1 MKTLAAGAAAAALA
15 IAVIG
20 GGEAHGAGGQP
31 GIAPAVAQ
39 QIATARAD
47 QLIEVEVILD
57 QQADLSG
64 LKHSGG
70 RHARL
75 EHVVR
80 ALHTFADARQK
91 GLLQL
96 LKLRK
101 GVGSAGKI
109 VPLWIVNGIDVQ
121 ATPALIN
128 ELARRP
134 EVAEI
139 RPAASIQ
146 APVAPT
152 TSAAPTGPA
161 QSNLS
166 LVNAPSVWALGDTGA
181 GVVVANMDTGVDV
194 TQPDLAASY
203 RGGADSWYDPN
214 GQHTSTPTDVSGHGT
229 WTMGVMAGGSA
240 SGTAVGMAPG
250 AKWIAVKLFNDQG
263 TTTTPIAHQAF
274 QWLLDPDGN
283 PATPDAPDVVLNSW
297 TLGNPGCNLEFEP
310 DIQALRTAGIV
321 PVFAGGNFGPGSGT
335 DASPANNPGAVA
347 VGSTD
352 LTDTLD
358 PGSSR
363 GPSTCDG
370 STWPQ
375 LVAPGVDI
383 TTTDLYGGYTVQS
396 GTSLAAPHV
405 AGALA
410 LLLSAFPDVSAD
422 LQTSALAAGAV
433 DLGVPGPD
441 NDFGAGRL
449 DVLGSYNWL
458 NVQPDFAVS
467 ASPSSVTA
475 AAGTTAAFDVAV
487 ASRNGF
493 AGDVTL
499 SLSGLTAAQGSW
511 SFEPAIIPGA
521 SGSSGLTV
529 ITPAGLAPGAYPLTI
544 TGTSGNTSHSA
555 AVTLVVPAPPDF
567 TLAGS
572 PASVSTFPG
581 GTVTYSLAVGSA
593 SGFAGDVSLSLGG
606 LSGAQASWTFAPA
619 TVAGGSGTA
628 QLSVTA
634 AAGLAPA
641 TYALTVTGTSGSLS
655 HTASLSLVVKA
666 PPDFTLTA
674 TPATAS
680 TQAGGLATFT
690 VSIGAKNGFASAVSF
705 TLSGLTTGQATWSF
719 APPTVTKSGTTALK
733 VTTAASLAPGSYALA
748 IKGVSGSL
756 SHTAS
761 VTLVVAV
768 PPDFSIALGPAS
780 VTVTAGSNATYTVS
794 IGATGG
800 FSGNVSLAATGL
812 PSGATA
818 TFSTSPV
825 AAPGSSTLTVRTTRT
840 TAKGT
845 FTIRVT
851 GSSGTLS
858 HPATAT
864 LVVR

>member
-1 MKTLAAGAAAAALA
+1 MKTLAAGAAAALLA
-15 IAVIG
+15 IAMIG
-20 GGEAHGAGGQP
+20 GAQAHGIATGT
-31 GIAPAVAQ
+31 GIAPAVAHT
-39 QIATARAD
+39 IAGARAD
-47 QLIEVEVILD
+47 QQIEVEVILD

-64 LKHSGG
+64 LKHRGG

-75 EHVVR
+75 EQVVR
-80 ALHTFADARQK
+80 TLRNLADARQK

-96 LKLRK
+96 LQRRH
-101 GVGSAGKI
+101 GEGSVGKI
-109 VPLWIVNGIDVQ
+109 VPLWIVDGIDVE
-121 ATPALIN
+121 ATPAVID

-146 APVAPT
+146 APVSPT

-161 QSNLS
+161 EPNLA
-166 LVNAPSVWALGDTGA
+166 LVNAPAVWSLGFTGA
-181 GVVVANMDTGVDV
+181 GVVVANMDTGVDG
-194 TQPDLAASY
+194 TQPDLAASF
-203 RGGADSWYDPN
+203 RGGGNSWYDPN
-214 GQHTSTPTDVSGHGT
+214 GQHAGAPTDVSGHGT
-229 WTMGVMAGGSA
+229 WTMGVMAGGAA

-263 TTTTPIAHQAF
+263 TTTTAVAHQGF

-283 PATPDAPDVVLNSW
+283 PATADAPDVVLNSW
-297 TLGNPGCNLEFEP
+297 SLGNPGCNLEFQP

-321 PVFAGGNFGPGSGT
+321 PVFAAGNFGPGSGT

-352 LTDTLD
+352 LSDALD
-358 PGSSR
+358 PASSR
-363 GPSTCDG
+363 GASSCDG

-410 LLLSAFPDVSAD
+410 LLLSAFPDLSAD
-422 LQTSALAAGAV
+422 AQGLALATGAL
-433 DLGVPGPD
+433 DLGPAGPD

-449 DVLGSYNWL
+449 DVLASYDWL
-458 NVQPDFAVS
+458 NAQPDFAVA
-467 ASPSSVTA
+467 ASPQSVTA
-475 AAGTTAAFDVAV
+475 AAGTAAAFDVAV
-487 ASRNGF
+487 TSRNGF

-511 SFEPAIIPGA
+511 SFEPALIPGA

-529 ITPAGLAPGAYPLTI
+529 TTPAGLTPGTYPLTI
-544 TGTSGNTSHSA
+544 TGTSGNASHSA

-567 TLAGS
+567 TLAAS
-572 PASVSTFPG
+572 PAAASTFPG
-581 GTVTYSLAVGSA
+581 GAVAYTVSVGSV
-593 SGFAGDVSLSLGG
+593 SGFTGDVSLSLTG
-606 LSGAQASWTFAPA
+606 LSSAQASWTFAPA

-628 QLSVTA
+628 QLSLTA
-634 AAGLAPA
+634 AAGLTPA
-641 TYALTVTGTSGSLS
+641 TYALTITGTSGSHAHS
-655 HTASLSLVVKA
+655 ASLSLVVKA
-666 PPDFTLTA
+666 PPDFTLAA

-680 TQAGGLATFT
+680 TQAGGLATYT
-690 VSIGAKNGFASAVSF
+690 VSIGAKNGFASTVSF
-705 TLSGLTTGQATWSF
+705 SLSGLTTGQATWSF
-719 APPTVTKSGTTALK
+719 GPPTVTKSGTSSLK
-733 VTTAASLAPGSYALA
+733 VTTAASLAPGSYPLT

-756 SHTAS
+756 SHTAP

-768 PPDFSIALGPAS
+768 PRDFSIALSPAS
-780 VTVTAGSNATYTVS
+780 VTVTGGANATYTVS
-794 IGATGG
+794 IGAAGG
-800 FSGNVSLAATGL
+800 FTGNVSLAATGL

-818 TFSTSPV
+818 TFSASSV
-825 AAPGSSTLTVRTTRT
+825 AAPGSSALTVRTTGT

-845 FTIRVT
+845 FTLRVT
-851 GSSGTLS
+851 GTSGTLS
-858 HPATAT
+858 HSATAT